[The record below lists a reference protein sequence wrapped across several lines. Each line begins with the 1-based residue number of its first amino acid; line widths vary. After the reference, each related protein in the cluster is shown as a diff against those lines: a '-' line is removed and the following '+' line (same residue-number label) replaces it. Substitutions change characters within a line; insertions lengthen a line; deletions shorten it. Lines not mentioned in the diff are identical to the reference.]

1 MFIYTENSE
10 TLSKLNLTGANFCV
24 QNRQVFCFFQ
34 VEYEEKEK
42 NVQVKI
48 DELKEN
54 KTKLEQSEH
63 IKRNMMVNI

>member
-1 MFIYTENSE
+1 VY
-10 TLSKLNLTGANFCV
+10 
-24 QNRQVFCFFQ
+24 FFQ
-34 VEYEEKEK
+34 VEYEEREK